1 MLIAALAGLAALHV
15 GTAPT
20 PLATPGAAAAT
31 FYRIYLQVR
40 PSGAGDATT
49 RKRFAPVMTS
59 RLMGQ
64 LAQAGAAEADY
75 AKKTKGESPPLMEGD
90 VFTSL
95 FEGAGRFHVAGC
107 QTVRTRS
114 RCRTDLVNSS
124 PGQRPTRWRDTL
136 VLQLTATGWRVDDVI
151 YGGTWA
157 FGPKGSLSLT
167 LKAAVADG
175 AAP

>member
-1 MLIAALAGLAALHV
+1 MLIAALAGMAALH
-15 GTAPT
+15 G
-20 PLATPGAAAAT
+20 GAAVDHPSTPRATAAA

-40 PSGAGDATT
+40 PSGAGDAAT
-49 RKRFAPVMTS
+49 RTRFAPVLTS

-64 LAQAGAAEADY
+64 LAQAQAAEADY

-107 QTVRTRS
+107 QTSQTRS
-114 RCRTDLVNSS
+114 RCRTDLYYAS
-124 PGQRPTRWRDTL
+124 PGQKPTRWHDTL

-157 FGPKGSLSLT
+157 FGPKGSLSQT

-175 AAP
+175 SAP